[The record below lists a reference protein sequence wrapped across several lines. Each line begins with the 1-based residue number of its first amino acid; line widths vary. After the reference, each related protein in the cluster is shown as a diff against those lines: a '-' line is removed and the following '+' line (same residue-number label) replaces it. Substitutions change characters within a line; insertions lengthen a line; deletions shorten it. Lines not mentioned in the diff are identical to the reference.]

1 MLNERFS
8 ALLNQ
13 LLEIAALPP
22 IEPTQAATNGNTERA
37 ATKRARPPKDPVP
50 ARRPKAAPSVI
61 RLSEATGSSPRG
73 WEDAVTAA
81 VKSSDVKAPRRCR
94 GLAPLGRVGARQAES
109 LSRDRE
115 GRLQAG
121 AQSAIAREGV
131 TQRAMGRRV
140 PSVAVLDTP
149 ACAPKNP
156 RSVAETEVRDVLTRV
171 LIAND
176 GEVLSR
182 LRLSAAEAAR
192 VCNVTPRQL
201 IYWTKK
207 GLVKPST
214 DGEHDYDVYA
224 MEKVIRIRQAL
235 AKGYS
240 LEKAAQLVQRDL
252 ASLQTDAKRLDD
264 LAPEDLEGELRRRL
278 ERLEER
284 VVLLRRN
291 LPTSLSVA
299 RLRRAV
305 AELARLETMGELRE
319 GAERRGRE
327 VAGACGSVAPSTSSR
342 SCCVRSSRSLDR
354 ATLGFTACPTPSP
367 FSRTQPEG
375 SRASHFS

>member
-1 MLNERFS
+1 
-8 ALLNQ
+8 
-13 LLEIAALPP
+13 
-22 IEPTQAATNGNTERA
+22 
-37 ATKRARPPKDPVP
+37 
-50 ARRPKAAPSVI
+50 
-61 RLSEATGSSPRG
+61 
-73 WEDAVTAA
+73 
-81 VKSSDVKAPRRCR
+81 
-94 GLAPLGRVGARQAES
+94 
-109 LSRDRE
+109 
-115 GRLQAG
+115 
-121 AQSAIAREGV
+121 
-131 TQRAMGRRV
+131 MGRQV

-149 ACAPKNP
+149 DRESKNL
-156 RSVAETEVRDVLTRV
+156 RFVAEPEIRDVLARV

-207 GLVKPST
+207 GLVKPSA

-240 LEKAAQLVQRDL
+240 LEKASQLVQRDL
-252 ASLQTDAKRLDD
+252 SALQADAKRLDD

-284 VVLLRRN
+284 IVLLRRN

-305 AELARLETMGELRE
+305 AELARLEIMGELRE
-319 GAERRGRE
+319 SANGDGGKSLVMRLGRAVDEIEILLRE
-327 VAGACGSVAPSTSSR
+327 VQAP
-342 SCCVRSSRSLDR
+342 
-354 ATLGFTACPTPSP
+354 A
-367 FSRTQPEG
+367 
-375 SRASHFS
+375 

>member
-1 MLNERFS
+1 M
-8 ALLNQ
+8 
-13 LLEIAALPP
+13 
-22 IEPTQAATNGNTERA
+22 
-37 ATKRARPPKDPVP
+37 
-50 ARRPKAAPSVI
+50 
-61 RLSEATGSSPRG
+61 
-73 WEDAVTAA
+73 
-81 VKSSDVKAPRRCR
+81 
-94 GLAPLGRVGARQAES
+94 AE
-109 LSRDRE
+109 
-115 GRLQAG
+115 
-121 AQSAIAREGV
+121 
-131 TQRAMGRRV
+131 
-140 PSVAVLDTP
+140 
-149 ACAPKNP
+149 N
-156 RSVAETEVRDVLTRV
+156 EVRDVLTRV

-207 GLVKPST
+207 GLVKPSE

-252 ASLQTDAKRLDD
+252 ASLATDAKRLDD
-264 LAPEDLEGELRRRL
+264 LPTEDLEGELRRRL

-284 VVLLRRN
+284 VMLLRRN

-299 RLRRAV
+299 RLRKAV

-319 GAERRGRE
+319 GANGEGAKSLVMRLGRAVDELELLLRE
-327 VAGACGSVAPSTSSR
+327 VQAP
-342 SCCVRSSRSLDR
+342 
-354 ATLGFTACPTPSP
+354 A
-367 FSRTQPEG
+367 
-375 SRASHFS
+375 

>member
-1 MLNERFS
+1 
-8 ALLNQ
+8 
-13 LLEIAALPP
+13 
-22 IEPTQAATNGNTERA
+22 
-37 ATKRARPPKDPVP
+37 
-50 ARRPKAAPSVI
+50 
-61 RLSEATGSSPRG
+61 
-73 WEDAVTAA
+73 
-81 VKSSDVKAPRRCR
+81 
-94 GLAPLGRVGARQAES
+94 
-109 LSRDRE
+109 
-115 GRLQAG
+115 
-121 AQSAIAREGV
+121 
-131 TQRAMGRRV
+131 MGRQV
-140 PSVAVLDTP
+140 PSVAVLDTLDRES
-149 ACAPKNP
+149 KNLP
-156 RSVAETEVRDVLTRV
+156 SVADAETRDVLARV

-207 GLVKPST
+207 GLVKPSA

-240 LEKAAQLVQRDL
+240 LEKASQLVQRDL
-252 ASLQTDAKRLDD
+252 SSLQADAKRLDD

-284 VVLLRRN
+284 IVLLRRN

-319 GAERRGRE
+319 SANGDSAKSLVMRLGRAVDEIEILLRE
-327 VAGACGSVAPSTSSR
+327 VQAP
-342 SCCVRSSRSLDR
+342 
-354 ATLGFTACPTPSP
+354 A
-367 FSRTQPEG
+367 
-375 SRASHFS
+375 